1 MSNKKFK
8 LGITMAGAIS
18 AGAYTAGVMDYLFE
32 TLEKWEA
39 AKKKNREIGEGNPGY
54 DDSVPMHDV
63 EIEIL
68 SGASAGGM
76 TAVIAAAG
84 VQQNFEP
91 VTPSKRADNALKAKN
106 PFYHTWVDLI
116 QDDMLPVLFDT
127 SDVKSD
133 PGVISILNSTFKD
146 KISERVIAQSSAGD
160 YHRPYLAPRLEVM
173 VSLSNLNGIP
183 FDIGFKGNADKT
195 NLYRTTSHRDYAHF
209 VIADDYRNDGLIP
222 VSFDKDQNLKTL
234 RQAAMATGAFPIG
247 LAARTVDRERKYL
260 DDSKYINPLYG
271 EKDYKLNI
279 GDQVSTL
286 NSDGGMLNNEPF
298 DITGKI
304 LLDKTGQDKVSSEHH
319 NTFESTV
326 LMVDPFPSE
335 PEDIETLKSKKLNPK
350 IFSVA
355 GLLIGT
361 MRGEL
366 SFKRDELEVAFN
378 EDNYSRFLVAPK
390 RYAKNGKEY
399 QGNMAIACGSLG
411 GFGGFFEK
419 GFREHDFYLGRR
431 NAQYFLR
438 RHFSIPSDNTNPI
451 FDSGYS
457 ASAKDRFEIKYSDK
471 PVSYIPIIPDLGYD
485 KTDLSKNSEPLGP
498 ENWPK
503 FDRKKFDKLQKL
515 IIKRLEKIIA
525 VMANLKGLF
534 KLLGWI
540 GVQIFKKKIGK
551 AVIGIIETDFKKR
564 DLLK

>member
-1 MSNKKFK
+1 MSQKKFK

-39 AKKKNREIGEGNPGY
+39 AKKKNRDLGAGNPGY
-54 DDSVPMHDV
+54 DDTIPMHDV

-84 VQQNFEP
+84 LQQNFEP
-91 VTPSKRADNALKAKN
+91 VTPAKRTDNSLKAKN

-127 SDVKSD
+127 SDIKSD
-133 PGVISILNSTFKD
+133 PGVVSLLNSTFKD
-146 KISERVIAQSSAGD
+146 KISSRVIAPSQGD
-160 YHRPYLAPRLEVM
+160 TYYRPYLAPRLEVM

-222 VSFDKDQNLKTL
+222 VSFKKDQNLKTL
-234 RQAAMATGAFPIG
+234 RQAAMATGAFPVG

-260 DDSKYINPLYG
+260 DDSKYINPLFG
-271 EKDYKLNI
+271 EKDYRLNI
-279 GDQVSTL
+279 GDEVSTL

-304 LLDKTGQDKVSSEHH
+304 LLDKTGQSKEASEDP

-335 PEDIETLKSKKLNPK
+335 PEDIETLKSKKLNPT
-350 IFSVA
+350 IVSIA

-378 EDNYSRFLVAPK
+378 ENNYSRFLVAPK
-390 RYAKNGKEY
+390 RYGKDGKEY

-419 GFREHDFYLGRR
+419 AFRAHDFYLGRR

-451 FDSGYS
+451 FNSGYS
-457 ASAKDRFEIKYSDK
+457 VGAKERFGIKFSDK
-471 PVSYIPIIPDLGYD
+471 DVNYIPIIPDLDYD
-485 KTDLSKNSEPLGP
+485 KNDLSKNSEPLSA
-498 ENWPK
+498 EDWPK
-503 FDRKKFDKLQKL
+503 FDRKNFGNLQKL
-515 IIKRLEKIIA
+515 IIKRLEKVIA
-525 VMANLKGLF
+525 IMANLKGLF

-540 GVQIFKKKIGK
+540 GIQVFKKKIGK
-551 AVIGIIETDFKKR
+551 AVIGIIEKDFKKR